1 MTSHSSGVGRGNSMR
16 DFLSKAS
23 SNMSDLKMKASN
35 HSSRLSSSISG
46 RSTTT
51 SNVSSDELRQP
62 MPEITRP
69 FPVVEQPPRCILTSV
84 SDNNIR
90 LTSTKKGLVDTTS
103 NRGDKELFLLMPAVK
118 NCNDEGDVKKRKDV
132 YYLKSYKF
140 NRYVTS
146 DSETGEVS
154 TVKISAEINNNVENN
169 DEEEEEEKKKDWV
182 AAAKA
187 KAESALADN
196 SPTKSELG
204 DTEQ

>member
-69 FPVVEQPPRCILTSV
+69 
-84 SDNNIR
+84 
-90 LTSTKKGLVDTTS
+90 
-103 NRGDKELFLLMPAVK
+103 
-118 NCNDEGDVKKRKDV
+118 
-132 YYLKSYKF
+132 
-140 NRYVTS
+140 
-146 DSETGEVS
+146 
-154 TVKISAEINNNVENN
+154 
-169 DEEEEEEKKKDWV
+169 
-182 AAAKA
+182 
-187 KAESALADN
+187 
-196 SPTKSELG
+196 
-204 DTEQ
+204 